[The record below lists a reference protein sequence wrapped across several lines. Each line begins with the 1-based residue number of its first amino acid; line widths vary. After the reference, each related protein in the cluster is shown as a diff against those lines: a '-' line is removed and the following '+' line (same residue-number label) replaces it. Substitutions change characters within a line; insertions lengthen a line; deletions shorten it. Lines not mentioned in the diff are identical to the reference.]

1 MDHSQRARE
10 TLLAG
15 LPVGE
20 RRRQLAGVSTAVL
33 EGGSAGDG
41 SSIVLLHGPG
51 EFAATWLPVLPGLAR
66 AHHVVVPDLPG
77 HGESRIEEGPLD
89 AERVLRWLDELIEQT
104 CPAPPVLVG
113 RTVGGAIAARFAAG
127 NRRPLAALVLV
138 DTLGLTAFDPA
149 PRFGI
154 ALHRFLGSPTRGSY
168 ERLMEFCAFDLDR
181 VREHLGARWD
191 PFAAYAV
198 ELAGDDHVQAALGS
212 LIGQFAAADPTGAA
226 RPDRRAHRPDLGP
239 ARPRDPAVGRGGGE
253 RPFRVA
259 AARRRERR
267 RRSGARPAGCVRR
280 RAAGRAGNGGRA
292 ISEPAIFT
300 T

>member
-1 MDHSQRARE
+1 MDHSQRARK

-33 EGGSAGDG
+33 EGGSDGDG

-77 HGESRIEEGPLD
+77 HGASRIDEGPLD

-113 RTVGGAIAARFAAG
+113 RTVGGAITARFAAG

-212 LIGQFAAADPTGAA
+212 LIGQFAAAAIPPEQLARIDVPTALIWGRHDLATPLSVAEAA
-226 RPDRRAHRPDLGP
+226 S
-239 ARPRDPAVGRGGGE
+239 ARFGWPLHVVENAGDDPALDQPDAFVD
-253 RPFRVA
+253 A
-259 AARRRERR
+259 L
-267 RRSGARPAGCVRR
+267 
-280 RAAGRAGNGGRA
+280 RAALGTVAVR
-292 ISEPAIFT
+292 
-300 T
+300 